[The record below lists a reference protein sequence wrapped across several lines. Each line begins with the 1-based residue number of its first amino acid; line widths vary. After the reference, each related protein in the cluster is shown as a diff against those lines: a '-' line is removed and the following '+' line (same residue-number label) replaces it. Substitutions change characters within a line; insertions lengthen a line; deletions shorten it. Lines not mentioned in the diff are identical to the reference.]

1 MEYFIILFL
10 LILNGLF
17 AMSEI
22 ALVSSKR
29 ARLEEKAKKG
39 NSGAK
44 IALKLLEEP
53 ERFLST
59 VQIGITLVGI
69 IAGAFGG
76 LTLADDLA
84 PTLEKISWL
93 SPYAHQ
99 AAIAIVVTII
109 TYFSLIIGEL
119 FTKTILFNNP
129 E

>member
-1 MEYFIILFL
+1 MEYFVILL
-10 LILNGLF
+10 LLLLNGLF

-39 NSGAK
+39 SNGAK
-44 IALKLLEEP
+44 TALRLLEEP
-53 ERFLST
+53 EKFLST

-76 LTLADDLA
+76 LALADDLV
-84 PTLEKISWL
+84 PFLEKFVWL
-93 SPYAHQ
+93 APYADK

-109 TYFSLIIGEL
+109 TYLSLIIGEL
-119 FTKTILFNNP
+119 VPKTIAFNNP
-129 E
+129 